1 MEENKKLQLINT
13 LTESRLF
20 RNKKIASD
28 VNVDD
33 AAELIFAYMIML
45 NVFNKD
51 YDFAP
56 LASEYAG
63 RTIAFNNFDTFRTS
77 GTDLYIALN
86 RIMGKDQSY
95 DDDKDKIAI
104 QRINLPIADV
114 KRYLNHIA
122 ANKTDANFEQ
132 AMLLRFQRHLNV
144 QDSMLKSIRRLAGDW
159 DNLNQRQK
167 SLVVTRL
174 QQYTR
179 QKAMRSELL
188 KPLQVMQKR
197 GNFVVDDTDDE
208 KKKIWDRPIVK
219 VAAAGAAI
227 YGASRLGKYLGK
239 SSYSSGDSSLD
250 HRFARRNPK
259 K

>member
-33 AAELIFAYMIML
+33 AAELVFAYMIML
-45 NVFNKD
+45 NIFNKD

-86 RIMGKDQSY
+86 RLMGKDQSY
-95 DDDKDKIAI
+95 DNEKDKVAI
-104 QRINLPIADV
+104 QRVKLPIADV

-122 ANKTDANFEQ
+122 ANKTDAGFEQ
-132 AMLLRFQRHLNV
+132 AMLLRFQRNLNV
-144 QDSMLKSIRRLAGDW
+144 QDSMLKSMRRLAGDW
-159 DNLNQRQK
+159 DNLNHRQK

-197 GNFVVDDTDDE
+197 GNYVVDDSSD
-208 KKKIWDRPIVK
+208 KKKSIWSNPIVK
-219 VAAAGAAI
+219 AGAAVGAI
-227 YGASRLGKYLGK
+227 YAAGKLGKELGK
-239 SSYSSGDSSLD
+239 TSYSKDRNGLA
-250 HRFARRNPK
+250 HRYPDKGTK